1 MLINTVSDDFLM
13 YTGFNLIF
21 NINNNV
27 FNIVNVD
34 LQEQKYD

>member
-21 NINNNV
+21 NINNNNV
-27 FNIVNVD
+27 FHIVNVD
-34 LQEQKYD
+34 LQE